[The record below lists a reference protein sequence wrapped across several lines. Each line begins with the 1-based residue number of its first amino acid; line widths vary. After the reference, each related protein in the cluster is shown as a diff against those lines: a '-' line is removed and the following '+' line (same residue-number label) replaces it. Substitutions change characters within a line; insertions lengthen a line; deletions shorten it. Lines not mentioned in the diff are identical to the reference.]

1 MAILQISRITN
12 RKGLETDLPDPLAG
26 AELGWCTDS
35 RRLFIGNGTL
45 DDGAPEV
52 GNTEILTEF
61 SDIFTLSNTYT
72 YKGQVAGYTVQTG
85 PSPGSP
91 IFQSLQQR
99 LDSYCVATD
108 FGIVGDGATDN
119 TAAINRALYQ
129 LYCVDNANPLVR
141 RSLFFPAGQYVIS
154 NAIKIPPYATIYG
167 EGINNSIISLVISTW
182 DIDVAYDAGVTVVDS
197 GTYYTSQTEVPIG
210 IDIDETDYWVEVD
223 APGYI
228 WRTADSNQQID
239 TDIGS
244 GGATPPTGIEI
255 VNMKF
260 STVTATDGVLIQ
272 DTVQMTLNQVGFE
285 GPLTQEDITADVL
298 ADTLPQI
305 AAIRWA
311 STLALVCS
319 DIVIS
324 GCSFKG
330 FAYATK
336 TEQQIKSVTISNSSF
351 DTLFQGVYLGDSAV
365 VNGGATGVRILHN
378 NFDNIFA
385 QGVTFENVSLN
396 ATGYNVFYDVGNDFN
411 GVDYPATSIIEIDGD
426 DNLCVGDMFQRTTSI
441 VEEYSLPRIN
451 YNSLPNITTVN
462 GYRTNFGT
470 YTRFSG
476 TQETLLNNS
485 TDEILFTINA
495 EATRAFRVDYTVTRA
510 DATRTGTITVVA
522 STDGSGSNL
531 TFNDNGYENIDTGVT
546 FAAGESAGLVSLLYS
561 VTDQNPDL
569 NAVLNYSI
577 TKLA

>member
-35 RRLFIGNGTL
+35 RRLFIGNGEL
-45 DDGAPEV
+45 ADGAPEV

-61 SDIFTLSNTYT
+61 SDIFTLANSYT

-85 PSPGSP
+85 PTLSSP

-99 LDSYCVATD
+99 LDSYCIATD

-129 LYCVDNANPLVR
+129 LYCVDNSNPLVR
-141 RSLFFPAGQYVIS
+141 RSLFFPAGQYVVS
-154 NAIKIPPYATIYG
+154 NTIKIPPYATLYG
-167 EGINNSIISLVISTW
+167 EGINNSIISLVISEW
-182 DIDVAYDAGVTVVDS
+182 SSSVSYDAGVTVVDGAS
-197 GTYYTSQTEVPIG
+197 YYTSQTEVPID
-210 IDIDETDYWVEVD
+210 IDISETDYWVEVD
-223 APGYI
+223 APGYV

-239 TDIGS
+239 TDIGA

-255 VNMKF
+255 TNMKF
-260 STVTATDGVLIQ
+260 STVTDTDGVLIQ
-272 DTVQMTLNQVGFE
+272 DAVQMILNQVAFA
-285 GPLTQEDITADVL
+285 GPSTAVSIAADVL
-298 ADTLPQI
+298 ADTLPDT
-305 AAIRWA
+305 AAIRWS

-319 DIVIS
+319 NIVIT
-324 GCSFKG
+324 GCNFNG
-330 FAYATK
+330 FTYGTK
-336 TEQQIKSVTISNSSF
+336 TDQQIKSVTISNSSF
-351 DTLFQGVYLGDSAV
+351 DTLFQGAYLGDSV
-365 VNGGATGVRILHN
+365 VINGGATGVKLLHN

-385 QGVTFENVSLN
+385 QGVVFENVSLN

-411 GVDYPATSIIEIDGD
+411 GVDYPATSIIEIDGE
-426 DNLCVGDMFQRTTSI
+426 DNICVGDMFQRTTSI

-451 YNSLPNITTVN
+451 YNNLPNITTVN

-476 TQETLLNNS
+476 TQETLANNS

-495 EATRAFRVDYTVTRA
+495 EATRAFKVDYTVLRA
-510 DATRTGTITVVA
+510 DATRTGTITIVA

-531 TFNDNGYENIDTGVT
+531 TFNDNGYENTDTGVV

-561 VTDQNPDL
+561 VTDEAPDL
-569 NAVLNYSI
+569 DAVVNYSI